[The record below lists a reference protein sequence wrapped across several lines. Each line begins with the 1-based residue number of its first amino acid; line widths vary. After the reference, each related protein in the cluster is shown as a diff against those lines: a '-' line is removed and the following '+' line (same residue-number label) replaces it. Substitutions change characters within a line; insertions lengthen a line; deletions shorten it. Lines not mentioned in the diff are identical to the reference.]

1 MSFRYRKQASLAD
14 RVSSTQPP
22 KIRKVARV
30 RDLQPYKGSKL
41 DQAMIN
47 IGGVVLML
55 MLMLMTL
62 VIAIPVFVVGSSIV
76 WGGIRELFILFF
88 G

>member
-1 MSFRYRKQASLAD
+1 MHERLAD
-14 RVSSTQPP
+14 RVTWIQYPR
-22 KIRKVARV
+22 IRKAARV
-30 RDLQPYKGSKL
+30 RDWQPYKGSKL

-55 MLMLMTL
+55 MLMLMAL
-62 VIAIPVFVVGSSIV
+62 VIAIPAFVVGSIIV